1 MLSTAISEVPLTIAS
16 TPRFSSTEAGRQRQG
31 SLWSSLQEVCEILQ
45 IAPPFPLDS
54 DLLFQHIQYKKGQRV
69 HAVGKA
75 FDTLHVLRSGFIKTR
90 LFNDLGNEQVLSFPM
105 RGDILGIDGIGTRR
119 YASEAIAL
127 TDCDLILVPYKALTA
142 LGRAHLEME
151 SVMCRAM
158 SRELAREQQVICMMR
173 GLRAEA
179 RVARF
184 LLSLADRFA
193 KIGYPSKQLH
203 LKMTRQEIGN
213 YLGITVETVSRTLSL
228 FNDVGL
234 ITLDRRT
241 ININEAETLRSL
253 RRLAPTRIRGEQSC
267 DAKQK
272 RARAQHCEGAIFS
285 GV

>member
-1 MLSTAISEVPLTIAS
+1 MQSTIISGAPLTTLA
-16 TPRFSSTEAGRQRQG
+16 PRFSSTEAGRQRQG
-31 SLWSSLQEVCEILQ
+31 SLWSNLEEVCEILQ
-45 IAPPFPLDS
+45 IPPPVSAGNDF
-54 DLLFQHIQYKKGQRV
+54 LFQHIQFKKGQRV

-75 FDTLHVLRSGFIKTR
+75 FDTLHVLSSGFMKTR

-127 TDCDLILVPYKALTA
+127 TDCDLILVPYKALTV

-151 SVMCRAM
+151 SIMCRAM
-158 SRELAREQQVICMMR
+158 SRELAREQDIICMMR

-193 KIGYPSKQLH
+193 TIGYANQQLH

-234 ITLDRRT
+234 ITLDKRA
-241 ININEAETLRSL
+241 IKVNDAETLRSL
-253 RRLAPTRIRGEQSC
+253 RRLAPTRIQGQPPGA
-267 DAKQK
+267 AKQATE
-272 RARAQHCEGAIFS
+272 RHQHREAAIS
-285 GV
+285 AGV